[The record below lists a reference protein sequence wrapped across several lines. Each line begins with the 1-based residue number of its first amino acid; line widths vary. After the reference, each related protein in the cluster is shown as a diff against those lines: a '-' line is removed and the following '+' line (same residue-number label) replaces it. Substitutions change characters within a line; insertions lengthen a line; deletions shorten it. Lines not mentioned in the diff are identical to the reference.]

1 MRKCRI
7 YDKQFKI
14 IRDVKYIDFVNKQ
27 VAYYTDEI
35 EGNEKWSNLD
45 IVRNFN
51 EVDIMSAIGLVD
63 KNGKL
68 IYEGDICFSTHENY
82 QGKCEVVWD
91 YLNLQWK
98 TIKISDPSISKKLCN
113 FKSKELEVVGNIYEG
128 QEWKN

>member
-63 KNGKL
+63 KNRKL
-68 IYEGDICFSTHENY
+68 IYEGDILNSTQKNY